1 MRLAMDTNAAHSG
14 RTGTVT
20 TTTTVR
26 TALCGEP
33 LDAVLLDVDG
43 VLLDSTAVHRAV
55 WSSWSALQGL
65 DPARV
70 WPLTFGRRPED
81 TVREAAP
88 HLDPA
93 AEHAVLDS
101 MLAARAASVGPVAGA
116 ADFLGGLPADRWA
129 LVTSGDRT
137 TVHAHF
143 TRLGLPLPGVQV
155 YGADVAHGKP
165 APDCFLLAARGLGV
179 EPGRCLVVEDAPGGV
194 RAARAAGCEVVGLTT
209 THSAAAL
216 GEAHHVLPGLA
227 EAALLTRAR
236 LSRSGRAPGAPS
248 APV

>member
-1 MRLAMDTNAAHSG
+1 MTASPMDTNAALSG
-14 RTGTVT
+14 RTAAETATAMAT
-20 TTTTVR
+20 TTLSG
-26 TALCGEP
+26 AP
-33 LDAVLLDVDG
+33 LAAVLLDVDG

-55 WSSWSALQGL
+55 WSSWSALHGL
-65 DPARV
+65 NPARV
-70 WPLTFGRRPED
+70 WPLTFGRRPAD
-81 TVREAAP
+81 TVCEAAP
-88 HLDPA
+88 HLDPL
-93 AEHAVLDS
+93 AERAVLDGL
-101 MLAARAASVGPVAGA
+101 LAARAGAVGPVAGA
-116 ADFLGGLPADRWA
+116 AAFLGGLPAGRWA

-137 TVHAHF
+137 TVHTHF

-209 THSAAAL
+209 THPAAAL

-227 EAALLTRAR
+227 EAARLTRAR
-236 LSRSGRAPGAPS
+236 LSR
-248 APV
+248 